1 MLVYQRVCC
10 DARHA
15 SQATQ
20 WVFHVVSLQR
30 EDGFVWKK
38 KNSPKS
44 SGWSAVLY
52 SDGYNLYYLG
62 GYIYIYY
69 MGMGQNPGT

>member
-1 MLVYQRVCC
+1 MQDMQVRPLNEFFTLYHCSAKM
-10 DARHA
+10 DL
-15 SQATQ
+15 S
-20 WVFHVVSLQR
+20 
-30 EDGFVWKK
+30 GKK